1 MSSIACHDSSYLHNR
16 VVLNMPSVMS
26 GGKASVS
33 QIKSLQ
39 VLPLHESPLKHY
51 GQQKSKS

>member
-1 MSSIACHDSSYLHNR
+1 MSSTACHDRSYLHNR

>member
-1 MSSIACHDSSYLHNR
+1 MSSTACHDRSHLCNR